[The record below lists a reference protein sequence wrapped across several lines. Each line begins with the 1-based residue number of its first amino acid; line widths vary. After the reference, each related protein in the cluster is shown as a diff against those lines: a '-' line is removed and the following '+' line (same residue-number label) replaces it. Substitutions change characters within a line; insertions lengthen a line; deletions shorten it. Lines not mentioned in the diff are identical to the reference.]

1 MNFVAFERKQQGT
14 GASRRLRTTGKV
26 PGIVYGGGEPA
37 LIELDHN
44 ALFFALKKESFHS
57 TILEMQLNGGT
68 QKVLLRDYQMHPWK
82 PLVLHVDFQR
92 VDDTTRLRKKV
103 PLHFVGEE
111 ASEAVKTDK
120 CLVNHVMSDLEIEC
134 LASKLPEFITVDLSH
149 LKKGDTVHVRDLKLD
164 PGIKVIRHGRKDIT
178 VASVVEQRV
187 EEEAVP
193 EVAPVVAAPAPPP
206 KTKEKKDEKQNK
218 R

>member
-14 GASRRLRTTGKV
+14 GASRRLRPAGKV

-57 TILEMQLNGGT
+57 TILEMQLDSKT

-103 PLHFVGEE
+103 PIHFVGEE

-149 LKKGDTVHVRDLKLD
+149 LKKGDTVHLRDLKLD

-178 VASVVEQRV
+178 VASVIEQRV

-193 EVAPVVAAPAPPP
+193 EVAPVVAAPPPP
-206 KTKEKKDEKQNK
+206 KTKAKKDEKQNK

>member
-193 EVAPVVAAPAPPP
+193 EVAPVVAAPTPPP
-206 KTKEKKDEKQNK
+206 KTKAKKDEKQNK

>member
-57 TILEMQLNGGT
+57 TILEMQLNGQT

-103 PLHFVGEE
+103 PIHFVGEE

-193 EVAPVVAAPAPPP
+193 EVAPVVAAPPPP
-206 KTKEKKDEKQNK
+206 TKKAKKDEKQNK

>member
-103 PLHFVGEE
+103 PIHFVGEE

-206 KTKEKKDEKQNK
+206 KTKAKKDEKQNK

>member
-193 EVAPVVAAPAPPP
+193 DVAPVVAAPPPP
-206 KTKEKKDEKQNK
+206 KTKAKKDEKQNK

>member
-1 MNFVAFERKQQGT
+1 
-14 GASRRLRTTGKV
+14 
-26 PGIVYGGGEPA
+26 
-37 LIELDHN
+37 
-44 ALFFALKKESFHS
+44 
-57 TILEMQLNGGT
+57 MQLNGGT

-193 EVAPVVAAPAPPP
+193 EVAPVVAAAPPPP
-206 KTKEKKDEKQNK
+206 KTKAKKDERQNK

>member
-14 GASRRLRTTGKV
+14 GASRRLRTAGKV

-57 TILEMQLNGGT
+57 TILEMQLDSKT

-103 PLHFVGEE
+103 PIHFVGEE

-149 LKKGDTVHVRDLKLD
+149 LKKGDTVHLRDLKLD

-178 VASVVEQRV
+178 VASVIEQRV

-193 EVAPVVAAPAPPP
+193 EVAPVVAAPPPP
-206 KTKEKKDEKQNK
+206 KTKAKKDEKQNK

>member
-193 EVAPVVAAPAPPP
+193 EVAPVVAAPPPP
-206 KTKEKKDEKQNK
+206 KTKAKKDEKQNK

>member
-14 GASRRLRTTGKV
+14 GASRRLRSTGRV

-57 TILEMQLNGGT
+57 TILEMQLNGTT

-82 PLVLHVDFQR
+82 PVVLHADFQR

-178 VASVVEQRV
+178 VASVIEQRIEQ
-187 EEEAVP
+187 EETVP
-193 EVAPVVAAPAPPP
+193 EVAPVIAAPPVPA
-206 KTKEKKDEKQNK
+206 KKSKKDEKQNK